1 MIAKLT
7 GRLDS
12 TGENWAIVDC
22 AGVGYLV
29 ECASRTL
36 ARLPAVGGQVSLV
49 VETLMR
55 EDSLR
60 LIGFASGAERDWF
73 RLLTQVQGVGARI
86 ALAILGSLEVDDL
99 VRAIAAQDKALLT
112 RADGVGPKLAQRI
125 AIELKDKAAGL
136 MLGHAAKA
144 QAQAKASATGE
155 KLDPSIGVAADAV
168 SALVNL
174 GYGRSEAFG
183 AVAAASQVVGAKP
196 KLEDLIRAG
205 LRELSK

>member
-12 TGENWAIVDC
+12 TGEDWAIVDC

-29 ECASRTL
+29 HCASRTL
-36 ARLPAVGGQVSLV
+36 ARLPQAGGQVSLV
-49 VETLMR
+49 VETLLR

-60 LIGFASGAERDWF
+60 LIGFASAAERDWF

-86 ALAILGSLEVDDL
+86 ALAILSALEVDDL

-125 AIELKDKAAGL
+125 ATELKDKAAGL
-136 MLGHAAKA
+136 MLGHAARA
-144 QAQAKASATGE
+144 QAQAPAGGA
-155 KLDPSIGVAADAV
+155 KLDPAVGVAADAV

-174 GYGRSEAFG
+174 GYGRAEAFG
-183 AVAAASQVVGAKP
+183 AVATASQVVGAKA
-196 KLEDLIRAG
+196 KVEDLIRAG

>member
-12 TGENWAIVDC
+12 TGDDWAIIDC

-29 ECASRTL
+29 QCASRTL

-60 LIGFASGAERDWF
+60 LIGFASAAERDWF

-86 ALAILGSLEVDDL
+86 ALAILGALEVDDL

-125 AIELKDKAAGL
+125 ATELKDKAAGL
-136 MLGHAAKA
+136 MLGHAAR
-144 QAQAKASATGE
+144 AQAKAPAAGE

-183 AVAAASQVVGAKP
+183 AVASASQVVGAKP

>member
-12 TGENWAIVDC
+12 TGEDWAIIDC

-29 ECASRTL
+29 HCASRTL

-60 LIGFASGAERDWF
+60 LIGFASAAERDWF

-86 ALAILGSLEVDDL
+86 ALAILSALEVDDL

-125 AIELKDKAAGL
+125 ATELKDKAAGL
-136 MLGHAAKA
+136 MLGHAARA
-144 QAQAKASATGE
+144 QAQAPAAGV
-155 KLDPSIGVAADAV
+155 KLDPSVGLAADAV

-183 AVAAASQVVGAKP
+183 AVATASQVVGAKA

>member
-7 GRLDS
+7 GKLDS
-12 TGENWAIVDC
+12 TGEDWAVVDC

-29 ECASRTL
+29 QCATRTL
-36 ARLPAVGGQVSLV
+36 SRLPAIGGNVSLV

-55 EDSLR
+55 EDSLK
-60 LIGFASGAERDWF
+60 LIGFASAAERDWF

-86 ALAILGSLEVDDL
+86 ALAILSALEVEEL
-99 VRAIAAQDKALLT
+99 VRAIAAQDRTLLT

-125 AIELKDKAAGL
+125 VTELKDKAAGL
-136 MLGHAAKA
+136 MLGHVARAAA
-144 QAQAKASATGE
+144 ASPAGAAS
-155 KLDPSIGVAADAV
+155 LDPSVGLAADAV

-183 AVAAASQVVGAKP
+183 AVAAAVQVVGPKP

-205 LRELSK
+205 LRELAA

>member
-12 TGENWAIVDC
+12 TGDDWAIIDC

-29 ECASRTL
+29 QCASRTL

-60 LIGFASGAERDWF
+60 LIGFASAAERDWF

-86 ALAILGSLEVDDL
+86 ALAILGALEVDDL

-125 AIELKDKAAGL
+125 ATELKDKAAGL
-136 MLGHAAKA
+136 MLGHAAR
-144 QAQAKASATGE
+144 AQAKAPAAGE

-183 AVAAASQVVGAKP
+183 AVATASQVVGAKP

>member
-1 MIAKLT
+1 VIAKLT

-12 TGENWAIVDC
+12 TGEDWAVVDC

-29 ECASRTL
+29 QCASRTL
-36 ARLPAVGGQVSLV
+36 SRLPAVGGQVSLV

-60 LIGFASGAERDWF
+60 LIGFASPAERDGF

-86 ALAILGSLEVDDL
+86 ALAILSALEVDDL

-112 RADGVGPKLAQRI
+112 RADGVGPKLAQRLVT
-125 AIELKDKAAGL
+125 ELKDKAAGL
-136 MLGHAAKA
+136 MLGHVARTAA
-144 QAQAKASATGE
+144 QAASGA
-155 KLDPSIGVAADAV
+155 KLDPAIGVAADAV

-174 GYGRSEAFG
+174 GYGRAEAFG
-183 AVAAASQVVGAKP
+183 AVATASQVVGAKA
-196 KLEDLIRAG
+196 KVEDLIRAG
-205 LRELSK
+205 LRELAK

>member
-12 TGENWAIVDC
+12 TGESWAIIDC

-60 LIGFASGAERDWF
+60 LIGFASAAERDWF

-99 VRAIAAQDKALLT
+99 VRAVAAQDKALLT

-125 AIELKDKAAGL
+125 ATELKDKAAGL
-136 MLGHAAKA
+136 MLGHAAKV
-144 QAQAKASATGE
+144 QAKTPAAGE

-183 AVAAASQVVGAKP
+183 AVASASQVVGAKP

>member
-1 MIAKLT
+1 MIAKLS

-12 TGENWAIVDC
+12 TGENWAVVDC

-36 ARLPAVGGQVSLV
+36 SRLPAVGGQVSLM
-49 VETLMR
+49 VETLLR

-60 LIGFASGAERDWF
+60 LIGFASGEEREWF

-86 ALAILGSLEVDDL
+86 ALSILSALEVEEL

-125 AIELKDKAAGL
+125 ALELKDKAAGM
-136 MLGHAAKA
+136 MLGHAARA
-144 QAQAKASATGE
+144 PVSGAAGA
-155 KLDPSIGVAADAV
+155 KLDPAIGIAADAV

-174 GYGRSEAFG
+174 GYGRAEAFG

>member
-12 TGENWAIVDC
+12 TGESWAIVDC

-49 VETLMR
+49 VETLLR

-60 LIGFASGAERDWF
+60 LIGFASAAERDWF

-125 AIELKDKAAGL
+125 ATELKDKAAGL
-136 MLGHAAKA
+136 MLGHAAKGP
-144 QAQAKASATGE
+144 AKAPAAGE
-155 KLDPSIGVAADAV
+155 KLDPSMGLAADAV

-183 AVAAASQVVGAKP
+183 AVAAASQVVGGKA
-196 KLEDLIRAG
+196 KLEDLIKAG
-205 LRELSK
+205 LRKLSK

>member
-12 TGENWAIVDC
+12 TGESWAIIDC

-49 VETLMR
+49 VETLLR

-60 LIGFASGAERDWF
+60 LIGFASAAERDWF

-125 AIELKDKAAGL
+125 ATELKDKAAGL

-144 QAQAKASATGE
+144 QAKVPAAGE

-183 AVAAASQVVGAKP
+183 AVASASQVVGAKP

>member
-1 MIAKLT
+1 MCSSDL
-7 GRLDS
+7 
-12 TGENWAIVDC
+12 
-22 AGVGYLV
+22 
-29 ECASRTL
+29 
-36 ARLPAVGGQVSLV
+36 
-49 VETLMR
+49 
-55 EDSLR
+55 
-60 LIGFASGAERDWF
+60 ERDWF

-125 AIELKDKAAGL
+125 ATELKDKAAGL

-144 QAQAKASATGE
+144 QAKTPAGGE

-174 GYGRSEAFG
+174 GYGQPQ
-183 AVAAASQVVGAKP
+183 AAAAIAAAIENALSHFGVKIVETP
-196 KLEDLIRAG
+196 IMPSRIV
-205 LRELSK
+205 ELLKANPAYPY

>member
-1 MIAKLT
+1 MIAKLS

-12 TGENWAIVDC
+12 TGENWAVVDC

-36 ARLPAVGGQVSLV
+36 SRLPAVGGQVSLM
-49 VETLMR
+49 VETLLR

-60 LIGFASGAERDWF
+60 LIGFASGEEREWF

-86 ALAILGSLEVDDL
+86 ALAILSALEVEEL

-125 AIELKDKAAGL
+125 ATELKDKAAGM
-136 MLGHAAKA
+136 MLGHAARA
-144 QAQAKASATGE
+144 PATGAGA
-155 KLDPSIGVAADAV
+155 KVDPAVGIAADAV

-174 GYGRSEAFG
+174 GYGRAEAFG

-205 LRELSK
+205 LRELAK